1 MRKTDIERLNYV
13 GSVLLQKFVNV
24 LATGGTED
32 KDEDYRHE
40 DIWLSA
46 LTGIYNVEVKTI
58 SPKFRLCDNPRWSG
72 LTPDLKTERLTML
85 NAEVA
90 GDTTRGK
97 YYDILRDRTYVCYLL
112 PDCLVWF
119 TPETLKAATAGFF
132 NYRTFNSSERLWL
145 PTNYNETWQLKAAIL
160 LDKGFRIDCNPP
172 KELFN
177 MGYEKHGNN

>member
-1 MRKTDIERLNYV
+1 MKKTDIERLNYV
-13 GSVLLQKFVNV
+13 GGVLLQKFKNV
-24 LATGGTED
+24 IATGGTED

-46 LTGIYNVEVKTI
+46 ATGIVNVEVKAI
-58 SPKFRLCDNPRWSG
+58 SPRFVLTDNHKWSG

-85 NAEVA
+85 NAEIS
-90 GDTTRGK
+90 GDYTKGK
-97 YYDILRDRTYVCYLL
+97 YYDILRDRTYVCYLM
-112 PDCLVWF
+112 PDCIIWF
-119 TPETLKAATAGFF
+119 TPDTLKEATAGFF
-132 NYRTFNSSERLWL
+132 KYRTYDSSERVQK
-145 PTNYNETWQLKAAIL
+145 TSNYTMSWQLKAAIL

>member
-13 GSVLLQKFVNV
+13 GGVLLQRFRNV
-24 LATGGTED
+24 IATGGTED

-46 LTGIYNVEVKTI
+46 ETGIVNVEVKAI
-58 SPKFRLCDNPRWSG
+58 SEKFMLIDNHKWSA
-72 LTPDLKTERLTML
+72 LTPDLRTERLTML

-119 TPETLKAATAGFF
+119 TPDTLKEATAGFF
-132 NYRTFNSSERLWL
+132 RYRTYDSSERAQKSS
-145 PTNYNETWQLKAAIL
+145 NYTVSWQLKAAIL
-160 LDKGFRIDCNPP
+160 LDKGYKIPCDPP
-172 KELFN
+172 RELFN
-177 MGYEKHGNN
+177 MGYEKHRDN

>member
-13 GSVLLQKFVNV
+13 GSVLLQKFNNV

-46 LTGIYNVEVKTI
+46 ATGIINVEVKAI
-58 SPKFRLCDNPRWSG
+58 SQRFVLINNHRWSG

-90 GDTTRGK
+90 GDTNRGK

-112 PDCLVWF
+112 PDCIIWF
-119 TPETLKAATAGFF
+119 TPETIKEATAGFF
-132 NYRTFNSSERLWL
+132 KYRTFNSSERMSM
-145 PTNYNETWQLKAAIL
+145 PSNYNETWQLKAAIL
-160 LDKGFRIDCNPP
+160 LDKGYRIDCKPP

-177 MGYEKHGNN
+177 MEYEKHGNN